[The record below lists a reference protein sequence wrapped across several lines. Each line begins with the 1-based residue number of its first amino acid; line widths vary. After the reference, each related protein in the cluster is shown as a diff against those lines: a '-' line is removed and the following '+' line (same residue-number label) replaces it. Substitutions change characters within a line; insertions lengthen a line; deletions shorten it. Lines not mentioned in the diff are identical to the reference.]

1 MENNITIGWCNCTA
15 WYNTT
20 WYNTTWDQE
29 SVKFKINY
37 ELI

>member
-1 MENNITIGWCNCTA
+1 MINYITIEWN
-15 WYNTT
+15 NTT

>member
-1 MENNITIGWCNCTA
+1 MENNITIGWCNSTT

>member
-1 MENNITIGWCNCTA
+1 MGNNITIEWN
-15 WYNTT
+15 YTT

-37 ELI
+37 KII